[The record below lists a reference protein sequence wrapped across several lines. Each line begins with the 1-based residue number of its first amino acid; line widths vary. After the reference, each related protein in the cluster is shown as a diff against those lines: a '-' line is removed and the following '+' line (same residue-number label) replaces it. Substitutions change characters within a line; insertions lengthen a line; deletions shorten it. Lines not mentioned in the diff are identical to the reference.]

1 MDHLSAYID
10 HTLLSATA
18 SETDVRKICE
28 EAWIH
33 QFKAVCVS
41 PTYVPYVVE
50 MLEFCP
56 IKIEIATVIGFPMGY
71 STTAVKVAEAREAL
85 QSGASELDVVMNLSQ
100 FKSMA
105 YLSIREELRQLAE
118 LAHEQNALLK
128 VIIETA
134 YLDSFDLYTV
144 CEICAEAK
152 ADFVKTSTGFA
163 VSNGSPAGADAEIVR
178 KMRSILPDEVQIKA
192 SGGIKTYEQAV
203 AMIEAG
209 ATRIGTSSGVA
220 IVTRA

>member
-1 MDHLSAYID
+1 MDNLSSYID
-10 HTLLSATA
+10 YTLLTPIA
-18 SETDVRKICE
+18 SETDIRKICE

-33 QFKAVCVS
+33 QFKAVCVA

-56 IKIEIATVIGFPMGY
+56 TKIEIATVIGFPMGY
-71 STTAVKVAEAREAL
+71 STTAVKIMEADDTLRK
-85 QSGASELDVVMNLSQ
+85 GATELDVVMNLAQ

-105 YLSIREELRQLAE
+105 YMSIREELKQLTK
-118 LAHEQNALLK
+118 LAHEQSALLK
-128 VIIETA
+128 VIIETT
-134 YLDSFDLYTV
+134 YLDSFDLYTA

-152 ADFVKTSTGFA
+152 VDFVKTSTGFA
-163 VSNGSPAGADAEIVR
+163 PSGAAVETVR
-178 KMRSILPDEVQIKA
+178 KMRSILPADVKIEA
-192 SGGIKTYEQAV
+192 SGGIKTYEQAI

-209 ATRIGTSSGVA
+209 AERIGTSSGVA